1 MKDLHDREILVG
13 DRCVFSDKHGR
24 LDSRPIRELHSD
36 DDCPE
41 NDYVEIADYH
51 ETLTKKAKEI
61 IDITAIER
69 EVREQQFINSVKA
82 LDIKPNDRIIASL
95 NPNQVPM
102 EEAKNIFNQMKKM
115 FPDNKVSLVVGVDVT
130 IEKGEEGNDRKT
142 I

>member
-1 MKDLHDREILVG
+1 MKDLYDREIHIG
-13 DRCVFSDKHGR
+13 DICIFSDKHGR
-24 LDSRPIRELHSD
+24 LDSRPIWELHSD

-69 EVREQQFINSVKA
+69 EVREQQFINSVKT
-82 LDIKPNDRIIASL
+82 LDVKPNDVVIASVI
-95 NPNQVPM
+95 PNQTS
-102 EEAKNIFNQMKKM
+102 AKKAESIFNLMRKM
-115 FPDNKVSLVVGVDVT
+115 FPDNQVSLVGGVDVT

>member
-1 MKDLHDREILVG
+1 MKDLYDREIQIG
-13 DRCVFSDKHGR
+13 DICVFSDKHGR
-24 LDSRPIRELHSD
+24 LDSRPIWELYSD

-82 LDIKPNDRIIASL
+82 LDIKPNDRVIASL
-95 NPNQVPM
+95 NPNQMPM
-102 EEAKNIFNQMKKM
+102 GEAESIFNQMKKM
-115 FPDNKVSLVVGVDVT
+115 FPDNKVSLVVGLDVA
-130 IEKGEEGNDRKT
+130 IEKGEEGNDCKT

>member
-1 MKDLHDREILVG
+1 MKDFYGREIQVG
-13 DRCVFSDKHGR
+13 DICVFSDKHGE
-24 LDSRPIRELHSD
+24 LDSRRVWELHFD

-95 NPNQVPM
+95 NPNQMPM
-102 EEAKNIFNQMKKM
+102 KEAKNIFNQMKKM
-115 FPDNKVSLVVGVDVT
+115 FPDNKVSLVMGLDVS
-130 IEKGEEGNDRKT
+130 IE
-142 I
+142 